1 MPPIRTTG
9 AVTMRR
15 DFFGATA
22 GAGRR
27 WALPVL
33 LTGALGLPGGAAGE
47 TVIRSHGISAFGDLK
62 YGPDFGHFDYVNPAA
77 PKGGTFS
84 SRGTGASKTFDSLN
98 PFILKGE
105 PAQGLGLLYDSLLVR
120 SADEPDSSYGY
131 VAEAME
137 YPEDRQWVIFDMRP
151 EATFADGHPITAADV
166 VFTFNVL
173 LDKGHP
179 AYAITYKDFE
189 SVEALGPHRV
199 KFTFREGAQTRD
211 LPAVAGD
218 MDILPEHYY
227 ETVDFAE
234 STLDPPLGSG
244 AYEVAEA
251 APGKTV
257 RYCRVPDYWGASHP
271 ASVGADN
278 FDCYVYEYFS
288 DNTAAFEA
296 LKAGEYL
303 FHEEYFSKIWAT
315 EYDFPAL
322 GKGWVVKESL
332 PDGRPS
338 GTQGFWINM
347 RRDKFADVRVRK
359 ALGLLFNFEWSN
371 KTLFYG
377 LYTRTDS
384 FWENSG
390 LQASGMAQG
399 AERALLERHRAL
411 LPPEVFSEPAYVP
424 PVSRPDRSDRKALR
438 TASKLLDEAGWTLRD
453 GLRRNAAGETLEVE
467 FLDDSPSFERIVN
480 PYVENLRRAGID
492 ARYSLIDP
500 AQMQQRQE
508 DFDYDVIPG
517 RLVMSLTPGE
527 ELASIFGSR
536 GAATPG
542 TLNLAGVAHP
552 GVDALIVE
560 AAKAKTREELNVAVR
575 ALDRVLRALHVWVPN
590 WYKASHNVAYWDVF
604 GRPAVKPP
612 YSRGVLA
619 LWWFDR
625 EKYERLEA
633 EGAL

>member
-1 MPPIRTTG
+1 MTQDVLD
-9 AVTMRR
+9 AM
-15 DFFGATA
+15 A

-33 LTGALGLPGGAAGE
+33 LAGALGLPGVAAGE
-47 TVIRSHGISAFGDLK
+47 AIVRSHGISAFGDLK
-62 YGPDFGHFDYVNPAA
+62 YGPDFRHFDYVNPDA

-98 PFILKGE
+98 SFILKGE
-105 PAQGLGLLYDSLLVR
+105 PAQGLGLLYDSLLIR
-120 SADEPDSSYGY
+120 SADEPDSAYGY
-131 VAEAME
+131 IAEALE
-137 YPEDRQWVIFDMRP
+137 YPRDRQWVIFDMRP

-173 LDKGHP
+173 LEKGHP

-218 MDILPEHYY
+218 MAILPEHYY

-244 AYEVAEA
+244 AYEVAEV

-257 RYCRVPDYWGASHP
+257 KYCRVPDYWGTTHP
-271 ASVGADN
+271 AGIGTGN

-303 FHEEYFSKIWAT
+303 FHEEFFSKIWAT

-322 GKGWVVKESL
+322 EKGWVVKESL

-390 LQASGMAQG
+390 LQAAGMAQG

-411 LPPEVFSEPAYVP
+411 LPPEVFSEPVYVP
-424 PVSRPDRSDRKALR
+424 PVSRPDRTDRRALR
-438 TASKLLDEAGWTLRD
+438 AASKLLDEAGWTLRD
-453 GLRRNAAGETLEVE
+453 GLRRNAAGETLRIEL
-467 FLDDSPSFERIVN
+467 LDDSPAFERIIN

-492 ARYSLIDP
+492 ARYSMIDP

-527 ELASIFGSR
+527 ELAATFGTR

-542 TLNLAGVAHP
+542 TSNLAGVAHP

-560 AAKAKTREELNVAVR
+560 IAKAKTREELNVAVR

-590 WYKASHNVAYWDVF
+590 WYKAAHNVAYWDVF

-625 EKYERLEA
+625 EKYERLKA

>member
-1 MPPIRTTG
+1 
-9 AVTMRR
+9 MRR
-15 DFFGATA
+15 DLLDATA
-22 GAGRR
+22 EAGRR

-33 LTGALGLPGGAAGE
+33 LAGALGLPGGAAGE
-47 TVIRSHGISAFGDLK
+47 TIIRSHGISAFGDLK
-62 YGPDFGHFDYVNPAA
+62 YGPDFRHFDYVNPDA

-131 VAEAME
+131 VAEALE

-173 LDKGHP
+173 LENGHP
-179 AYAITYKDFE
+179 VYAITYKDFE

-244 AYEVAEA
+244 AYEVAEV

-257 RYCRVPDYWGASHP
+257 EYCRVPGYWGAEHP
-271 ASVGADN
+271 ASVGAGN

-288 DNTAAFEA
+288 DSTAAFEA

-322 GKGWVVKESL
+322 RKGWVVKESL

-347 RRDKFADVRVRK
+347 RRSKFADVRVRK

-384 FWENSG
+384 FWENSD
-390 LQASGMAQG
+390 LQAAGTAQG

-411 LPPEVFSEPAYVP
+411 LPPEVFSGPAYVP
-424 PVSRPDRSDRKALR
+424 PVSRPDRTDRKALR
-438 TASKLLDEAGWTLRD
+438 AASKLLDEAGWTLRD

-467 FLDDSPSFERIVN
+467 LLDDSPAFERIIN

-492 ARYSLIDP
+492 ARYSLIDA

-527 ELASIFGSR
+527 ELAATFGTR

-560 AAKAKTREELNVAVR
+560 VAKAKDRAALNVAVR

-619 LWWFDR
+619 LWWLDR
-625 EKYERLEA
+625 EKYERLKA

>member
-1 MPPIRTTG
+1 MK
-9 AVTMRR
+9 R
-15 DFFGATA
+15 DFPARASPQPPAADAMA
-22 GAGRR
+22 GAGR

-33 LTGALGLPGGAAGE
+33 LAGALGLPGGAAGE
-47 TVIRSHGISAFGDLK
+47 IVIRSHGISAFGDLK
-62 YGPDFGHFDYVNPAA
+62 YGPDFRHFDYVNPDA

-131 VAEAME
+131 VAEALE

-173 LDKGHP
+173 LEKGHP

-244 AYEVAEA
+244 AYEVAEV

-257 RYCRVPDYWGASHP
+257 EYCRVPDYWGASHP

-288 DNTAAFEA
+288 DSTAAFEA

-347 RRDKFADVRVRK
+347 RRDKFADVRIRK

-411 LPPEVFSEPAYVP
+411 LPPEVFSEPAWTP

-438 TASKLLDEAGWTLRD
+438 AASKLLDEAGWTLRD

-467 FLDDSPSFERIVN
+467 ILDDSPAFERIVN

-492 ARYSLIDP
+492 ARYSLVDP

-527 ELASIFGSR
+527 ELATIFGSR

-560 AAKAKTREELNVAVR
+560 AAKAKTREALNVAVR

-590 WYKASHNVAYWDVF
+590 WYKAAHNVAYWDVF

-625 EKYERLEA
+625 EKYDRLEA

>member
-1 MPPIRTTG
+1 M
-9 AVTMRR
+9 
-15 DFFGATA
+15 
-22 GAGRR
+22 
-27 WALPVL
+27 
-33 LTGALGLPGGAAGE
+33 
-47 TVIRSHGISAFGDLK
+47 
-62 YGPDFGHFDYVNPAA
+62 
-77 PKGGTFS
+77 
-84 SRGTGASKTFDSLN
+84 
-98 PFILKGE
+98 
-105 PAQGLGLLYDSLLVR
+105 
-120 SADEPDSSYGY
+120 
-131 VAEAME
+131 
-137 YPEDRQWVIFDMRP
+137 
-151 EATFADGHPITAADV
+151 
-166 VFTFNVL
+166 
-173 LDKGHP
+173 
-179 AYAITYKDFE
+179 
-189 SVEALGPHRV
+189 
-199 KFTFREGAQTRD
+199 KFTFRDGARTRD

-244 AYEVAEA
+244 AYEVAEV

-257 RYCRVPDYWGASHP
+257 EYCRVPDYWGASHP

-288 DNTAAFEA
+288 DSTAAFEA

-347 RRDKFADVRVRK
+347 RRDKFADVRIRK

-411 LPPEVFSEPAYVP
+411 LPPEVFSEPAWTP

-438 TASKLLDEAGWTLRD
+438 AASKLLDEAGWTLRD

-467 FLDDSPSFERIVN
+467 ILDDSPAFERIVN

-492 ARYSLIDP
+492 ARYSLVDP

-508 DFDYDVIPG
+508 DFDYDVIPRPAG
-517 RLVMSLTPGE
+517 DVPDPG
-527 ELASIFGSR
+527 R
-536 GAATPG
+536 GAGHDLRQPG
-542 TLNLAGVAHP
+542 GRYAGDPEPRGGRPSGGGRADR
-552 GVDALIVE
+552 GGREGEDARGSE
-560 AAKAKTREELNVAVR
+560 R
-575 ALDRVLRALHVWVPN
+575 
-590 WYKASHNVAYWDVF
+590 
-604 GRPAVKPP
+604 GRPAPWTGCCARCTSGSPTGTRRRTTSPIGTCSAAPP
-612 YSRGVLA
+612 SSPPTPAACLPCGGSIGRSTIGSRPKARCDSRTVTPA
-619 LWWFDR
+619 S
-625 EKYERLEA
+625 
-633 EGAL
+633 

>member
-1 MPPIRTTG
+1 MIQGFRN
-9 AVTMRR
+9 AM
-15 DFFGATA
+15 AE
-22 GAGRR
+22 AGRR

-33 LTGALGLPGGAAGE
+33 LAGALGPPGAAAE
-47 TVIRSHGISAFGDLK
+47 DVIRSHGISAFGDLE
-62 YGPDFGHFDYVNPAA
+62 YGPGFEHFDYVNPDA

-98 PFILKGE
+98 AFILKGE

-131 VAEAME
+131 VAETLE
-137 YPEDRQWVIFDMRP
+137 YPESRQWVIFNMRP
-151 EATFADGHPITAADV
+151 EATFADGHPITAADL
-166 VFTFNVL
+166 VFTFHVL
-173 LDKGHP
+173 LEKGHP

-227 ETVDFAE
+227 EKVDFAE

-244 AYEVAEA
+244 GYEVAEVI
-251 APGKTV
+251 PGKTV
-257 RYCRVPDYWGASHP
+257 EYCRIPDYWGAAHP
-271 ASVGADN
+271 ARIGAAN

-303 FHEEYFSKIWAT
+303 FHEEFFSKIWAT
-315 EYDFPAL
+315 EYDFPAI
-322 GKGWVVKESL
+322 GKGWVVKESI
-332 PDGRPS
+332 PDARPS

-347 RRDKFADVRVRK
+347 RREKFGDLRVRK

-371 KTLFYG
+371 KTLFHG

-390 LQASGMAQG
+390 LQASGVAEG
-399 AERALLERHRAL
+399 AERALLERHRDL
-411 LPPEVFSEPAYVP
+411 LPPEVFTEPAWVP
-424 PVSRPDRSDRKALR
+424 PVSRPDRSDRRALR
-438 TASKLLDEAGWTLRD
+438 AASRLLDEAGWTLHG

-467 FLDDSPSFERIVN
+467 LLDDSPAFERIIN
-480 PYVENLRRAGID
+480 PYVENLRRAGVD
-492 ARYSLIDP
+492 ARYTLIDA

-517 RLVMSLTPGE
+517 RLVMSLSPGE
-527 ELASIFGSR
+527 ELAAIFGSR
-536 GAATPG
+536 GARTPG
-542 TLNLAGVAHP
+542 TTNLAGVAHP

-560 AAKAKTREELNVAVR
+560 IARAKTREELNVAVR

-590 WYKASHNVAYWDVF
+590 WYKASHNIAYWDVF
-604 GRPAVKPP
+604 GRPPVKPP
-612 YSRGVLA
+612 YSRGVLD
-619 LWWFDR
+619 LWWIDR